1 MDDKTK
7 MFYAAVAIVGVCIGY
22 LFLSHFYKP
31 VGIDSSAFF
40 ISIASGL
47 TGYYWGSSK
56 GSQDKTNILNKPKE

>member
-7 MFYAAVAIVGVCIGY
+7 MFYAAVSIGY